1 MKAPTSFIC
10 TSTASCVDQHSYSTV
25 WNVTEQSLFLFTSLG
40 ILSHT
45 VLRKHGANRSAK
57 KPLFLSNKEQM
68 ASRPLLKMSEPVV
81 RHTAHL
87 NSSFSVMCILTS
99 LFVQTD
105 QSHKRKK
112 YPLVLSI
119 LPIVREKVCDF
130 FGVILYNFH
139 VCSLTWPVKDI
150 DAEGCSVRCSEA
162 SIKYLF
168 TKLHL

>member
-1 MKAPTSFIC
+1 MWTNIAIPQSEMRPSSHCFFLLL
-10 TSTASCVDQHSYSTV
+10 SGF
-25 WNVTEQSLFLFTSLG
+25 WVTPCYANMALTGQRR
-40 ILSHT
+40 SHCFCQT
-45 VLRKHGANRSAK
+45 KNRW
-57 KPLFLSNKEQM
+57 
-68 ASRPLLKMSEPVV
+68 RVGHCCLLKMSEPVV

-87 NSSFSVMCILTS
+87 NTSFSVMCILTS

-105 QSHKRKK
+105 QSHKR